1 MTSYVAAVLGAVVLV
16 LLVTAVL
23 GAWRLRVLSGR
34 IGSFECAARTA
45 GRQPGATGD
54 ARDEPGPAWTAGIAH
69 YGAGRIDWWRSW
81 SLAPRPSHT
90 WRRSE
95 LTIVSRA
102 AFVGPGGQEQ
112 LVARCRSDDAEF
124 ELTMSV
130 DAFAGLTAWLE
141 AAPPS
146 DISRVI

>member
-1 MTSYVAAVLGAVVLV
+1 VTTYVAAVLGAIVLALV
-16 LLVTAVL
+16 VTAAL
-23 GAWRLRVLSGR
+23 GASRLRVLSRR
-34 IGSFECAARTA
+34 IGSFECAARAA
-45 GRQPGATGD
+45 GRQPGE
-54 ARDEPGPAWTAGIAH
+54 DEGGAWTAGIAH

-81 SLAPRPSHT
+81 SLAPRPAHT
-90 WRRSE
+90 WRRDD
-95 LTIVSRA
+95 LTVVSRS

-112 LVARCRSDDAEF
+112 LVARCRSHDAEF
-124 ELTMSV
+124 ELTMST

>member
-1 MTSYVAAVLGAVVLV
+1 VTATFVAAVLGAIVLA
-16 LLVTAVL
+16 LLVTAGV
-23 GAWRLRVLSGR
+23 GAWRLRALSGR
-34 IGSFECAARTA
+34 IGSFVCAARAA
-45 GRQPGATGD
+45 GRQPGARGED
-54 ARDEPGPAWTAGIAH
+54 QPGLAWTAGIAH

-81 SLAPRPSHT
+81 SLTPWPAHSWLRGD
-90 WRRSE
+90 
-95 LTIVSRA
+95 LTVVSRA

-112 LVARCRSDDAEF
+112 LVARCRSHDAEF

>member
-1 MTSYVAAVLGAVVLV
+1 MTTTVVAAVLGAVVLA
-16 LLVTAVL
+16 LLVTAGL

-34 IGSFECAARTA
+34 IGSFECAARAA
-45 GRQPGATGD
+45 GRQPG
-54 ARDEPGPAWTAGIAH
+54 DEDERGRAWTAGIAH

-81 SLAPRPSHT
+81 SLAPWPAHAWLRDD
-90 WRRSE
+90 
-95 LTIVSRA
+95 LTVVSRA

-112 LVARCRSDDAEF
+112 LVARCRAHDTEF

-146 DISRVI
+146 DVSRVI